1 MGIQSRAAFPSIRSS
16 KTFKMIH
23 KIRIFLVF
31 SFTFSQALA
40 TNSEVNNPEEV
51 SDPRVFFANITSGM
65 VAVNYTLLTYAGII
79 VIGGSF
85 LGLALY
91 FLASSARERYSHNQ
105 YHHDQYANSRMG
117 ISAGADDFDLIGLL
131 TTAMEV
137 YQKLNSEEED

>member
-1 MGIQSRAAFPSIRSS
+1 MGSLELHFPQYAHQ
-16 KTFKMIH
+16 KHFKMIH

-31 SFTFSQALA
+31 SFTFSQTLA
-40 TNSEVNNPEEV
+40 TNSEVKNPEDV

-91 FLASSARERYSHNQ
+91 FLASSARERYGSNHYHSHQ
-105 YHHDQYANSRMG
+105 YSNARMG
-117 ISAGADDFDLIGLL
+117 ISSAVEDFDSVGVL

-137 YQKLNSEEED
+137 YQKLNKEEED

>member
-1 MGIQSRAAFPSIRSS
+1 MGSLELHFPQYAHQ
-16 KTFKMIH
+16 KHFKMIH

-40 TNSEVNNPEEV
+40 TNSEVNNPEDV

-105 YHHDQYANSRMG
+105 YANSRMG

-137 YQKLNSEEED
+137 YQ